1 MLKLLFAFISLMFI
15 NFHSEAQ
22 NVYFSLT
29 NNVKF
34 LKQNS
39 SDTLKY
45 PFVSGFQKPQF
56 NKMDLNNDN
65 QKDLVVFDAIGN
77 KIFTYLWQN
86 NAWVY
91 APQYEI
97 IFPPI
102 SQWLK
107 LLDYNCD
114 GKEDIF
120 TASGPAYT
128 LNAGEFV
135 TSNGIRYFQNTSIGN
150 TFSFKQKGNC
160 ISHVFDGN
168 EDCVEFVST
177 DVGSIDDI
185 NNDGKLDIVQSP
197 SMSNYFN
204 YFECTRPNG
213 NNNCDSL
220 SFGLKTLNWGHFNYK
235 VNTHG
240 FNLGLPASYL
250 FKGGKHVS
258 NSFATYDL
266 DGDGDKDFIFGDGAI
281 PTLIYAKNGK
291 ELTKL
296 GRDSMIVEDTIF
308 PRNTYRPF
316 DMVWPTPYFKDFD
329 NDGITDL
336 IITTNEPAAA
346 KNTNNVC
353 LYKNMAVNNSVAPV
367 FSFVKEN
374 FLQDEM
380 IDLGGNSKPVF
391 VDIDNDDDL
400 DIIVATQGN
409 YLSTKNSLDLLY
421 FYKNI
426 GTKTNPV
433 YSLVDTNFANIQ
445 ANTRLPFTNVTPTF
459 GDLNGD
465 GKKDLIF
472 GWYNG
477 YLNYFENTSAG
488 TNISFAKRD
497 SDYFNINAGTEIA
510 PQLIDL
516 NKDGKLDLVIG
527 KRNGTLAYYQNS
539 GTISQANFSI
549 TPTIDTLGKINVR
562 SRDDSYGN
570 ATPFIYDLDN
580 DGIFEALIG
589 SYSKSVILFT
599 DVTANP
605 NIKARRFASIFKD
618 DASAKTDSIM
628 QGVYTSVSVANIDN
642 DSSPEV
648 IIGNQRGG
656 FRFYKSNISG
666 KISLA
671 TNDDLL
677 NKSFEAKIYPNPAKN
692 YLIIETDL
700 VNENAQISLINILGS
715 TVLNQTITKSSNETK
730 LDLSNIKPGIYFVKI
745 QTETG
750 KQLVQRVVVGD

>member
-1 MLKLLFAFISLMFI
+1 MRKLLLSFFSLMFI
-15 NFHSEAQ
+15 NSQIEAQ
-22 NVYFSLT
+22 NVYFSLS
-29 NNVKF
+29 NNAKF

-39 SDTLKY
+39 NDTLKY
-45 PFVSGFQKPQF
+45 PFVGGFQKPQF
-56 NKMDLNNDN
+56 NKMDLNNDG
-65 QKDLVVFDAIGN
+65 QKDLVVFDGIGN
-77 KIFTYLWQN
+77 KIFTYLWLN
-86 NAWVY
+86 NSWVY
-91 APQYEI
+91 APQFEN

-114 GKEDIF
+114 GKEDVF
-120 TASGPAYT
+120 TASGAAYT
-128 LNAGEFV
+128 INPGEFV
-135 TSNGIRYFQNTSIGN
+135 SDNRIRYYQNTSTGN

-160 ISHVFDGN
+160 IIHDYDGN
-168 EDCVEFVST
+168 VDCIEFVSS
-177 DVGSIDDI
+177 DVGVIEDI

-197 SMSNYFN
+197 SLSNYFN
-204 YFECTRPNG
+204 YFQNIRPEG

-220 SFGLKTLNWGHFNYK
+220 LFKWRANNWGHFNYK
-235 VNTHG
+235 VVSHG
-240 FNLGLPASYL
+240 FNFGLTTNYL

-258 NSFATYDL
+258 NSFAVYDL
-266 DGDGDKDFIFGDGAI
+266 DGDGDKDFLFGDGAF

-296 GRDSMIVEDTIF
+296 GRDSMIAEDTIF
-308 PRNTYRPF
+308 PRNTYRPM
-316 DMVWPTPYFKDFD
+316 DILWPTPYFKDFD
-329 NDGITDL
+329 NDGITDM

-346 KNTNNVC
+346 KNSNNVC
-353 LYKNMAVNNSVAPV
+353 LFKNMATNNSAAPV

-409 YLSTKNSLDLLY
+409 YLSTKNSLDQLY

-426 GTKTNPV
+426 GSKTNPV

-477 YLNYFENTSAG
+477 YLNYFENTSTG
-488 TNISFAKRD
+488 STFTFTKRD
-497 SDYFNINAGTEIA
+497 SDYFKINAGTEIA

-527 KRNGTLAYYQNS
+527 KRNGTLAYYENS
-539 GTISQANFSI
+539 GTTSQANFSVF
-549 TPTIDTLGKINVR
+549 PTIDSLGKINVR
-562 SRDDSYGN
+562 SRDDTYGN

-605 NIKARRFASIFKD
+605 SIKARRFASIFKD
-618 DASAKTDSIM
+618 DSSAKTDSIM
-628 QGVYTSVSVANIDN
+628 QGVYTNVSIANIDN
-642 DSSPEV
+642 DLSPEV

-656 FRFYKSNISG
+656 FRFYKSTILG

-671 TNDDLL
+671 TNNDLL
-677 NKSFEAKIYPNPAKN
+677 TKSFEAKIYPNPAKN
-692 YLIIETDL
+692 YLIVETDL

-715 TVLNQTITKSSNETK
+715 TVLSQAITKSNNETK
-730 LDLSNIKPGIYFVKI
+730 FDLLNLKPGIYFVKI

-750 KQLVQRVVVGD
+750 KQLVKRIVVE

>member
-1 MLKLLFAFISLMFI
+1 MRKLLFAFTSLMFI
-15 NFHSEAQ
+15 NFHCEAQ
-22 NVYFSLT
+22 NVYFSLS
-29 NNVKF
+29 NNIKF

-65 QKDLVVFDAIGN
+65 QKDLVIFDAIGN
-77 KIFTYLWQN
+77 KIFTYVWQN

-91 APQYEI
+91 APQYEN

-120 TASGPAYT
+120 TASGPAY
-128 LNAGEFV
+128 AIIPGELV
-135 TSNGIRYFQNTSIGN
+135 KSDGIRYFQNMSVGSNIT
-150 TFSFKQKGNC
+150 FKQKGNC
-160 ISHVFDGN
+160 LVHEYDGN
-168 EDCVEFVST
+168 EDCIEFVPT
-177 DVGSIDDI
+177 DVGVIDDI

-204 YFECTRPNG
+204 YFQNTKPNG

-220 SFGLKTLNWGHFNYK
+220 SFRWSANNWGHFNYK
-235 VNTHG
+235 VVSHG
-240 FNLGLPASYL
+240 FNLGLPTYYL

-336 IITTNEPAAA
+336 IITTNETVAA

-353 LYKNMAVNNSVAPV
+353 LYKNMAITNSVAPV

-472 GWYNG
+472 GWFNG
-477 YLNYFENTSAG
+477 YLNYFENTSTG

-527 KRNGTLAYYQNS
+527 KRNGTLAYFQNT
-539 GTISQANFSI
+539 GTITQANFSV

-570 ATPFIYDLDN
+570 ATPFIFDLDN

-599 DVTANP
+599 DVTSNP

-618 DASAKTDSIM
+618 DATANTDSIM
-628 QGVYTSVSVANIDN
+628 QGVYTSVSIANIDN
-642 DSSPEV
+642 DTNPEV

-656 FRFYKSNISG
+656 FRLYKSTISG

-677 NKSFEAKIYPNPAKN
+677 TKSFEAKIYPNPAKN

-715 TVLNQTITKSSNETK
+715 TILNQTTSQSNNETK

-750 KQLVQRVVVGD
+750 KQLVQRVVIGE